1 MTLVDTVGR
10 IQQIQSTLTRLSTP
24 VTAPATASAP
34 ATTSTSSSSS
44 ASAGSEGPTRAFAD
58 ALAAAAA
65 GNAPASS
72 VPASSVP
79 ASSVP
84 ATTLPATPVPASIAA
99 VAPAAPLATGE
110 ATSSDVVAAANR
122 YVGVP
127 YVWGGTDPAVG
138 MDCSGFTQRV
148 YRDLGIELPR
158 VTWDQMKMGTEVAS
172 LAEAQP
178 GDLLFSLDGGHVSI
192 YLGNNKVIDAPQP
205 GQNIAVRD
213 AWENDGNLDSIRRI
227 VPTDSAAPGTPAPAD
242 GAAAN
247 SAALADLVAAAQ
259 AAFVSG
265 RSG

>member
-1 MTLVDTVGR
+1 MTIVDTVGR

-24 VTAPATASAP
+24 VAAAATTPAP

-44 ASAGSEGPTRAFAD
+44 ASTGSEGPTRAFAD

-65 GNAPASS
+65 GTPPA
-72 VPASSVP
+72 A
-79 ASSVP
+79 SVP
-84 ATTLPATPVPASIAA
+84 ATVSTAA
-99 VAPAAPLATGE
+99 VAPAQPMATGE

-158 VTWDQMKMGTEVAS
+158 VTWDQMKMGTEVSS

-227 VPTDSAAPGTPAPAD
+227 VPTDSEASEMSALTE

-247 SAALADLVAAAQ
+247 GAALADLVAAAQ

-265 RSG
+265 RP

>member
-24 VTAPATASAP
+24 VTAPATATP
-34 ATTSTSSSSS
+34 ATTSTSS
-44 ASAGSEGPTRAFAD
+44 ASAGSDGPSRAFAD

-65 GNAPASS
+65 GAAPSSAAPA
-72 VPASSVP
+72 V
-79 ASSVP
+79 
-84 ATTLPATPVPASIAA
+84 TQAA
-99 VAPAAPLATGE
+99 AAAAPARPMATGE
-110 ATSSDVVAAANR
+110 ATSADVVAAANK

-205 GQNIAVRD
+205 GKTITVRD
-213 AWENDGNLDSIRRI
+213 AWENDGNIDAIRRI
-227 VPTDSAAPGTPAPAD
+227 VPTDATGTPESVPPAD
-242 GAAAN
+242 GAV
-247 SAALADLVAAAQ
+247 LADLVAAAQ
-259 AAFVSG
+259 AAFISG
-265 RSG
+265 RP

>member
-1 MTLVDTVGR
+1 MTIVDTVGR

-24 VTAPATASAP
+24 VTAPAATAAP
-34 ATTSTSSSSS
+34 AAGSAASDSS
-44 ASAGSEGPTRAFAD
+44 AGPSRAFAD

-65 GNAPASS
+65 GTTSSAASTPAPA
-72 VPASSVP
+72 P
-79 ASSVP
+79 
-84 ATTLPATPVPASIAA
+84 
-99 VAPAAPLATGE
+99 APAAAAAPVSVAAPAQPMATGE

-158 VTWDQMKMGTEVAS
+158 VTWDQMKKGTEVSS

-205 GQNIAVRD
+205 GKTIQVRD
-213 AWENDGNLDSIRRI
+213 AWENDSNIDTIRRI
-227 VPTDSAAPGTPAPAD
+227 VPTDSAGASGSAPPAG
-242 GAAAN
+242 GAA
-247 SAALADLVAAAQ
+247 LTDLVAAAQ

-265 RSG
+265 RA

>member
-24 VTAPATASAP
+24 VTAPTTATP
-34 ATTSTSSSSS
+34 ATTSSTSS
-44 ASAGSEGPTRAFAD
+44 ASTGSDGPSRAFAD

-65 GNAPASS
+65 GAAPSS
-72 VPASSVP
+72 
-79 ASSVP
+79 
-84 ATTLPATPVPASIAA
+84 TAA
-99 VAPAAPLATGE
+99 VAAPAVTRAAAVAAPARPMATGE
-110 ATSSDVVAAANR
+110 ATSADVVAAANK

-192 YLGNNKVIDAPQP
+192 YLGDNKVIDAPQP
-205 GQNIAVRD
+205 GKSITVRD
-213 AWENDGNLDSIRRI
+213 AWENDGNIDAIRRI
-227 VPTDSAAPGTPAPAD
+227 VPTDATGTPESVPPAD
-242 GAAAN
+242 G
-247 SAALADLVAAAQ
+247 AALADLVAAQ
-259 AAFVSG
+259 AAFISG
-265 RSG
+265 RP

>member
-1 MTLVDTVGR
+1 MTIVDTVGR
-10 IQQIQSTLTRLSTP
+10 IQQIQSTLTRLATP
-24 VTAPATASAP
+24 VTAPVAAPAP
-34 ATTSTSSSSS
+34 ATTSTSSSLP
-44 ASAGSEGPTRAFAD
+44 ASTGSEGPTRAFAD

-65 GNAPASS
+65 GTPPVSSVAASS
-72 VPASSVP
+72 VAPTS
-79 ASSVP
+79 
-84 ATTLPATPVPASIAA
+84 AA
-99 VAPAAPLATGE
+99 VAPAQPMATGE

-158 VTWDQMKMGTEVAS
+158 VTWDQMKKGTEVAS

-227 VPTDSAAPGTPAPAD
+227 VPTDSVASETAVLAE

-247 SAALADLVAAAQ
+247 GAALADLVAAAQ

-265 RSG
+265 RSQ

>member
-1 MTLVDTVGR
+1 MTMVDTVSR

-24 VTAPATASAP
+24 VAAPAATPTP
-34 ATTSTSSSSS
+34 ATTSTSSSS
-44 ASAGSEGPTRAFAD
+44 ASTGSEGPTRAFAD

-65 GNAPASS
+65 GTP
-72 VPASSVP
+72 P

-84 ATTLPATPVPASIAA
+84 ATASTAA
-99 VAPAAPLATGE
+99 VSPAQPVATGE
-110 ATSSDVVAAANR
+110 ATSSDVVAAANK

-158 VTWDQMKMGTEVAS
+158 VTWDQMKMGTEVPS

-227 VPTDSAAPGTPAPAD
+227 VPTDPVASDMSALTE

-247 SAALADLVAAAQ
+247 GAALADLVAAAQ

-265 RSG
+265 RS

>member
-24 VTAPATASAP
+24 VTAPATATP
-34 ATTSTSSSSS
+34 ATTSTSS
-44 ASAGSEGPTRAFAD
+44 ASAGSDGPSRAFAD

-65 GNAPASS
+65 GAAPSSAAPA
-72 VPASSVP
+72 V
-79 ASSVP
+79 
-84 ATTLPATPVPASIAA
+84 TQAA
-99 VAPAAPLATGE
+99 AAAAPARPMATGE
-110 ATSSDVVAAANR
+110 ATSADVVAAANK

-205 GQNIAVRD
+205 GKTITVRD
-213 AWENDGNLDSIRRI
+213 AWENDGNIDAIRRI
-227 VPTDSAAPGTPAPAD
+227 VPTDATGTPESVPPAD
-242 GAAAN
+242 G
-247 SAALADLVAAAQ
+247 AALADLVAAAQ
-259 AAFVSG
+259 AAFISG
-265 RSG
+265 RP

>member
-24 VTAPATASAP
+24 VTAPATATP
-34 ATTSTSSSSS
+34 ATTSTSS
-44 ASAGSEGPTRAFAD
+44 ASAGSDGPSRAFAD

-65 GNAPASS
+65 GAAPSSAAPA
-72 VPASSVP
+72 V
-79 ASSVP
+79 
-84 ATTLPATPVPASIAA
+84 TQAA
-99 VAPAAPLATGE
+99 AAAAPARPMATGE
-110 ATSSDVVAAANR
+110 ATSADVVAAANK

-172 LAEAQP
+172 LADAQP

-205 GQNIAVRD
+205 GKTITVRD
-213 AWENDGNLDSIRRI
+213 AWENDGNIDAIRRI
-227 VPTDSAAPGTPAPAD
+227 VPTDATGTPESVPPAD
-242 GAAAN
+242 G
-247 SAALADLVAAAQ
+247 AALADLVAAAQ
-259 AAFVSG
+259 AAFISG
-265 RSG
+265 RP

>member
-1 MTLVDTVGR
+1 MTIVDTVGR
-10 IQQIQSTLTRLSTP
+10 IQQIQSTLSRLSTP
-24 VTAPATASAP
+24 VTAPAAP
-34 ATTSTSSSSS
+34 A
-44 ASAGSEGPTRAFAD
+44 APAAGSAASDSSTGPSRAFAD

-65 GNAPASS
+65 GTPTSSTASSPAPSAAAAPVSVAAPAQ
-72 VPASSVP
+72 PM
-79 ASSVP
+79 
-84 ATTLPATPVPASIAA
+84 
-99 VAPAAPLATGE
+99 ATGE

-158 VTWDQMKMGTEVAS
+158 VTWDQMKMGTEVPS

-205 GQNIAVRD
+205 GKTIQVRD
-213 AWENDGNLDSIRRI
+213 AWENDGNIDTIRRI
-227 VPTDSAAPGTPAPAD
+227 VPSDSAGASDSAPPAD
-242 GAAAN
+242 GAA
-247 SAALADLVAAAQ
+247 LGDLVAAAQ

-265 RSG
+265 RA

>member
-24 VTAPATASAP
+24 VTAPATATP
-34 ATTSTSSSSS
+34 ATTSTAS
-44 ASAGSEGPTRAFAD
+44 ASTGSDGPSRAFAD

-65 GNAPASS
+65 GAAPSSAAPA
-72 VPASSVP
+72 VAQ
-79 ASSVP
+79 
-84 ATTLPATPVPASIAA
+84 TAA
-99 VAPAAPLATGE
+99 AAAPARPMATGE
-110 ATSSDVVAAANR
+110 ATSADVVAAANK

-172 LAEAQP
+172 LAQAQP

-205 GQNIAVRD
+205 GKTITVRD
-213 AWENDGNLDSIRRI
+213 AWENDGNIDAIRRI
-227 VPTDSAAPGTPAPAD
+227 VPTDATGTPESVPPAD
-242 GAAAN
+242 G
-247 SAALADLVAAAQ
+247 AALADLVAAAQ
-259 AAFVSG
+259 AAFISG
-265 RSG
+265 RP